1 MNKNKVQ
8 GQTLFQW
15 QKDFFDL
22 YFQHPKNSIFVIKS
36 GRQRAKT
43 HTLQNLIM
51 YECIN
56 KPKHH
61 IIVLTPT
68 YSLCRKFFKDLTD
81 LLLPIP
87 KLIKNANSSVLEIEL
102 YNNAMITL
110 KSAESKNNL
119 RGLNCHTLL
128 IDEGAFI
135 NLDTA
140 LECFNFV
147 NVSQGNII
155 IASTPLTKDEE
166 NNLFAKYW
174 FMAQRGEKNVYSID
188 FCSYDTSALLTPER
202 KEMYRKQL
210 PYNIFQNEIEG
221 NFLEL
226 SNNLWNIQ
234 PILRNDVPK
243 TDWFVGGIDWAT
255 NEKQDETSFSIF
267 NSDKQMYQLYH
278 FNDKSPTETIDFI
291 VNILKQFPI
300 KKLVI
305 EKNSIGSIYLDL
317 LKKKVSQNNI
327 RTNIIPFITTNE
339 SKRKIIESMQL
350 EIMNQTTSFLSDNEL
365 ILQYSSYEMQTTKS
379 GLITYNGANGYH
391 DDIIMS
397 NALALSAFSQGS
409 YNIR

>member
-1 MNKNKVQ
+1 MNKVQ
-8 GQTLFQW
+8 GETLYQW

-22 YFQHPKNSIFVIKS
+22 YFKHPKNSIFVIKS

-51 YECIN
+51 NESIN
-56 KPKHH
+56 KKNYH
-61 IIVLTPT
+61 IIVICPT
-68 YSLCRKFFKDLTD
+68 YNLCRKFFKDLTD

-87 KLIKNANSSVLEIEL
+87 KLVKNANSSFLEIEL
-102 YNNAMITL
+102 YNKSVITL
-110 KSAESKNNL
+110 RSAESGNAL
-119 RGLNCHTLL
+119 RGLNCHLL
-128 IDEGAFI
+128 IFDEGAFI
-135 NLDTA
+135 SMETA
-140 LECFNFV
+140 LQCLNFV
-147 NVSQGNII
+147 NVHQGNVV
-155 IASTPLTKDEE
+155 IASTPTIKDEE

-188 FCSYDTSALLTPER
+188 FCSYDTSALLSPER

-221 NFLEL
+221 NFLEM

-234 PILRNDVPK
+234 PILRNNVPK

-255 NEKQDETSFSIF
+255 NEKQDETSFTIF

-278 FNDKSPTETIDFI
+278 FNDKSPTETVDFI
-291 VNILKQFPI
+291 VNILKQLPI

-305 EKNSIGSIYLDL
+305 EKNSIGTIFLDL
-317 LKKKVSQNNI
+317 LKKKISQNNI
-327 RTNIIPFITTNE
+327 RTNIIPFVTTNE
-339 SKRKIIESMQL
+339 SKRKIIENMQL
-350 EIMNQTTSFLSDNEL
+350 EIMNQTISLLNDNEL
-365 ILQYSSYEMQTTKS
+365 ILQFSSYEMQTTKS

-391 DDIIMS
+391 DDLVVS
-397 NALALSAFSQGS
+397 TGLALSAFSSGS